1 MKSIVPAAALKIP
14 KPACASRAILQS
26 SFREKK
32 LLTCIHFLKRKKR
45 RDEMSRSLQTL
56 LLLTH
61 AANYLLSLFLK

>member
-32 LLTCIHFLKRKKR
+32 VCVGRPNFLKPNQHSEYIQVLIK
-45 RDEMSRSLQTL
+45 Q
-56 LLLTH
+56 
-61 AANYLLSLFLK
+61 